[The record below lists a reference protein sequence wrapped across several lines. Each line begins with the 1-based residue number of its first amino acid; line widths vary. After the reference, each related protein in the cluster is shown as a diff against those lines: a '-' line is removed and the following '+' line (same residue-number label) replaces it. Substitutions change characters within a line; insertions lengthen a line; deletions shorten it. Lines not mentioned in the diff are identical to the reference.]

1 MENELIT
8 LNQFFKSHKVYW
20 IKSLLTLKK
29 WVKRDLETNNYL
41 KTKVIERKGT
51 GTRYYIPISNVDSF
65 VQAFN
70 DGKLYDKKTE
80 VANGTDGANI

>member
-8 LNQFFKSHKVYW
+8 LNQLFKSHRVYW

-51 GTRYYIPISNVDSF
+51 GNRYYIPEANVDSF
-65 VQAFN
+65 VKAFN
-70 DGKLYDKKTE
+70 DGKLYNKE
-80 VANGTDGANI
+80 NEIAS